1 VVQPGQ
7 SVKALVV
14 RVDPVEQKISLSIRA
29 LSDREQRETLKKVAI
44 QQSQNQTTTLGDI
57 LAGKLG
63 RKTE

>member
-7 SVKALVV
+7 SVKVVVV

-29 LSDREQRETLKKVAI
+29 LSDREQRETLKKAAV